1 MHLDD
6 SPCFI
11 ITDCIHI
18 LKARESLQAGIESQ
32 SQMDQN
38 LGGKRCAIVSKGIR
52 DSQEIQDTKT
62 RLPRSLVHG
71 AMNVFAEDFTSFWIE
86 YPGTGCQH
94 TR

>member
-11 ITDCIHI
+11 ITDRIHI

-62 RLPRSLVHG
+62 RLPRS
-71 AMNVFAEDFTSFWIE
+71 
-86 YPGTGCQH
+86 
-94 TR
+94 